1 MLSGGGVVLY
11 DTTWGTN
18 RYGMKLGCFTTVGRN
33 GETII
38 LAASLLMHETDDSFV
53 WAFEQFRKA
62 FRIPPSVFVTD
73 GDPKMA
79 SAVSKIFPDSTKH
92 MLCIYHL
99 SLNFTEHIKPLFP
112 DQADFKVATD
122 LFWKI
127 AKETD
132 AHSKERFQQDFDKLY
147 TYVEEVNCT
156 NETKYNSALKFLRSL
171 EDRREKWAS
180 RFTWSNLTMGVHSTQ
195 VPLAALLR
203 DKQCSHS
210 PPPRPPLH
218 V

>member
-122 LFWKI
+122 LF
-127 AKETD
+127 
-132 AHSKERFQQDFDKLY
+132 QG
-147 TYVEEVNCT
+147 
-156 NETKYNSALKFLRSL
+156 
-171 EDRREKWAS
+171 DRRSQQRA
-180 RFTWSNLTMGVHSTQ
+180 FPTG
-195 VPLAALLR
+195 LR
-203 DKQCSHS
+203 QTLHLRRGGELHQRNEVQLSAQIS
-210 PPPRPPLH
+210 SQPRRSS
-218 V
+218 